1 MLKVDKII
9 EYKITDELCPEI
21 SVVVK
26 ITTIG
31 FPVDEKLEYGC
42 DGIFYDDITKVP
54 KDAFDG
60 DIWDGF
66 TSRLLLFLDDANLR
80 IILDIMQLNDTYM
93 CDKYKLIV
101 DVISAQIEM

>member
-1 MLKVDKII
+1 MDKTI
-9 EYKITDELCPEI
+9 EYKITDELYPEI
-21 SVVVK
+21 SVIVK

-31 FPVDEKLEYGC
+31 FPVDEKLEYGY

-54 KDAFDG
+54 KDAVDS

-66 TSRLLLFLDDANLR
+66 TSRLLPFLDDANLR

>member
-1 MLKVDKII
+1 MDKII

-26 ITTIG
+26 ITT
-31 FPVDEKLEYGC
+31 LEYGC

-66 TSRLLLFLDDANLR
+66 TSRLLPFLDDANLR